1 MLFLMTGVGNL
12 GWPPLG
18 RPVVFLG
25 SVAVLAL
32 LFAVLTRYY
41 NDTYGRVRLATG
53 QQVRFTLISLAC
65 FGIPMVAGSILD
77 FRLDLPVSIFA
88 MLFGL
93 GMLIWFA
100 VCIGLRTDQV
110 LVWTALVIV
119 GLVPVW
125 GGFDDRASV
134 GWLPIGVATIIAG
147 VLDHR
152 ALARTFGAPQ
162 AHVSS

>member
-1 MLFLMTGVGNL
+1 
-12 GWPPLG
+12 
-18 RPVVFLG
+18 
-25 SVAVLAL
+25 
-32 LFAVLTRYY
+32 
-41 NDTYGRVRLATG
+41 
-53 QQVRFTLISLAC
+53 
-65 FGIPMVAGSILD
+65 
-77 FRLDLPVSIFA
+77 

-110 LVWTALVIV
+110 LVWTALVIL